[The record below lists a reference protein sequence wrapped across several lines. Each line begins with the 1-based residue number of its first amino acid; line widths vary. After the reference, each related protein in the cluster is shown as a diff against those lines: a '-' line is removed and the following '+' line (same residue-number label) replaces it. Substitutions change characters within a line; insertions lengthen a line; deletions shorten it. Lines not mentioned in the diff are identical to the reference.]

1 MNAAAIAAALAHRA
15 EDVCRHYLPGGRK
28 QGRFWIAGDIDGT
41 PGRSLYVR
49 LTAPGTPGKWNDAA
63 EGTHGDLLDIVRHR
77 SRANSLPEALKSNS
91 PVPTI

>member
-1 MNAAAIAAALAHRA
+1 MNASAIATALADRA

-49 LTAPGTPGKWNDAA
+49 LSSPRGRASAWPLFCRHHPLYRDATSHGLDNRAIIGDAP
-63 EGTHGDLLDIVRHR
+63 
-77 SRANSLPEALKSNS
+77 
-91 PVPTI
+91 